1 MRRMRVGCVGTG
13 FIAGKHLAALT
24 AFDDVDVVAVADVDG
39 QRAQT
44 AASAH
49 GARSYVDGVDLMAS
63 EDLDAIWFCVP
74 PFAHGALEEAAVSRR
89 LPFFVEKPLAHDYA
103 TAERIAG
110 LVEAAGLL
118 TAVGYHWRYLDLVQR
133 ARELVADRPP
143 LLVTGYWLD
152 STPPVPW
159 WVRRDQSGGQL
170 VEQATHVLDLA
181 RLLVGEVSSLAT
193 LHAPVTDSVDVGR
206 SDDDELVPLASAVS
220 LRFESGAIGSLSS
233 ARVLPRRHRVG
244 IHLVGENYSVEL
256 TERAIVDHQLTITT
270 AQGTEVQESGQDP
283 IAAEDRAFLDAVA
296 GQGDDV
302 RCSYAQALRTHS
314 LAWAA
319 ERSGSDEGVVA

>member
-13 FIAGKHLAALT
+13 FIAGKHLAALST
-24 AFDDVDVVAVADVDG
+24 FDDVDVVAVADVDEE
-39 QRAQT
+39 RAET

-49 GARSYVDGVDLMAS
+49 GARTYTDGVDLMAS
-63 EDLDAIWFCVP
+63 EELDAIWFCVP
-74 PFAHGALEEAAVSRR
+74 PFAHGALEEAAVSRG
-89 LPFFVEKPLAHDYA
+89 LPFFVEKPLAHDDV

-159 WVRRDQSGGQL
+159 WVRRDRSGGQL

-181 RLLVGEVSSLAT
+181 RLLVGEVADLTTAHVPAARGSGAGQ
-193 LHAPVTDSVDVGR
+193 DGGD
-206 SDDDELVPLASAVS
+206 LVPLASAVS
-220 LRFESGAIGSLSS
+220 VRFESGAVGTVSS
-233 ARVLPRRHRVG
+233 ARVLPGRHRVG
-244 IHLVGENYSVEL
+244 IHLVGEGYSVEL
-256 TERAIVDHQLTITT
+256 TERAIVDHQLTVTT
-270 AQGTEVQESGQDP
+270 AQGTEVEESDQDP
-283 IAAEDRAFLDAVA
+283 IAAEDGAFLDAVA
-296 GQGDDV
+296 GEGDDV